1 MQYDNGR
8 AQTQIA
14 PQALSVNLVL
24 PCRAEQNSMIF
35 LSSCTVNA
43 LPFFAEY
50 RSETILRIGFK
61 SVGKSSAAV
70 AKIAESKVF
79 NLYAV
84 RCFPASENENK

>member
-14 PQALSVNLVL
+14 PQALLIYSFFS
-24 PCRAEQNSMIF
+24 CRAEQNSMIF

-50 RSETILRIGFK
+50 RSETIFASDLK
-61 SVGKSSAAV
+61 AL
-70 AKIAESKVF
+70 E
-79 NLYAV
+79 NLP
-84 RCFPASENENK
+84 RRRRR